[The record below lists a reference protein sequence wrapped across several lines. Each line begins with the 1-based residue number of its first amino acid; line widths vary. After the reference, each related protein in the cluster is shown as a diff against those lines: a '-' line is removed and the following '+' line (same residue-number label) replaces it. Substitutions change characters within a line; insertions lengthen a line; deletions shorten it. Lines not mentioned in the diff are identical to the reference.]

1 MYKCKK
7 SSNFAAERRTEI
19 MKRNLIIITLLM
31 MCLPAMRAEEY
42 TLVKGAIFYRVELNS
57 GKEVRMPPE
66 KVLPNENV
74 YVRMHPDSKEGEVFI
89 VKDAKGKSYI
99 CRAPKTWSA
108 QSPKLR
114 ECLKMNVKQVAH
126 NPATTIKMGGLDD
139 FPEVTMQNSVRNFHY
154 LYAFVSDFD
163 DKESWLSF
171 PYAETDIKAMQ
182 SAINT
187 VKSQQQYRNGRNYIL
202 TNPNTTKRRITNCM
216 DSIMQSVNEGDLVLL
231 YLSSHG
237 AKDEDGRFQLIL
249 KDSYRDANGQ
259 YTNAL
264 TKDEINHYVNRLTEK
279 RARVL
284 FFLDACYAGA
294 ILDSDIQGEAAY
306 YLSTNGSNPAYYNHL
321 LGSPFAIALME
332 TMTGS
337 LNGVD
342 DHCFRDNAVQVG
354 SLGNYL
360 SNAVFAKENQQP
372 VNDMH
377 AFLPSH
383 VLWRIHPSRE
393 AKTDKKSIIIS
404 NLRQQAANKRN
415 SRDERAEAML
425 ELGDRYYEGR
435 GVEINFDS
443 AYYWYSSVEKVN
455 PKKEVRAKALLKLS
469 ECFEYGNPEQDSVY
483 AYKYAY
489 QAAELGNLQ
498 AVYKVGKFNM
508 DGYGTAK
515 NEQEGVVWVTRAA
528 QGGQMEAQ
536 RYLGYCYHKGIGVQK
551 NYPLAIE
558 WLTKAAEQGDAK
570 AQTYLASRYYRGEG
584 TTKNIAT
591 AVRWWREAAE
601 QGEAKAQYALG
612 FCYHDGDGVPQSNE
626 EAVKWFTLSA
636 EQGYTD
642 AQCILGIFTM
652 EGIGRT
658 VDMEE
663 AAKWYK
669 SAAEQGHADAQY
681 LLGSC
686 YYYGDGVAQSYEEA
700 VQWWTAAAKQ
710 GDKSAQ
716 YELGMC
722 YLDGEGVAKNI
733 ANAMKWLRKSAEQE
747 NEDAEYVLGACY
759 YNGKDIPQNY
769 AEAVKWWTRAAKKE
783 HRTALYYLGLI
794 YYDGRGVPV
803 DHEKAVGYWRRA
815 AEQGHVD
822 AQYLLG
828 TCYYGGDG
836 VALDYKEAVKWCSK
850 AAEQGIAGAQ
860 NLLGIC
866 YQNGFGVEVNENE
879 AVKWWLKA
887 AEQGD
892 KSAQCFLGQCYMYGM
907 GVTQNLTKGAE
918 WWRKS
923 AEQGNIDACVDL
935 GTCYYL
941 GRGVPKDYKESKKW
955 WEKAAEQG
963 NAEAQYNLG
972 QLYYNGTGVKTN
984 HLEAVKWWLMAA
996 ENGNA
1001 EAQYAIGV
1009 MYYLGDGV
1017 RKDPEQAKRWIC
1029 LSKDQGNKDAIDFY
1043 NEVYIQSEF
1052 GDDILMEIL
1061 KNVW

>member
-1 MYKCKK
+1 MHECKK
-7 SSNFAAERRTEI
+7 SSNFAAERSTEI
-19 MKRNLIIITLLM
+19 MKRNLIIIALLL

-42 TLVKGAIFYRVELNS
+42 TLVKGTIFYRVDLNS

-89 VKDAKGKSYI
+89 VKDTKGKSYI

-108 QSPKLR
+108 QSPRLR
-114 ECLKMNVKQVAH
+114 ECLKMNIKQVAH
-126 NPATTIKMGGLDD
+126 NPATTIKMGDIDD
-139 FPEVTMQNSVRNFHY
+139 LPEVTMQNPVRNFHY

-163 DKESWLSF
+163 DTESWSSF

-202 TNPNTTKRRITNCM
+202 TNPNTTKRRITSCM

-237 AKDEDGRFQLIL
+237 ARDKDGRFQLIL
-249 KDSYRDANGQ
+249 KDSYRDASGQ
-259 YTNAL
+259 YANAL

-279 RARVL
+279 KARVL

-306 YLSTNGSNPAYYNHL
+306 YLSTNGSNPAYYNRL

-393 AKTDKKSIIIS
+393 AKTDQKSIIIS

-443 AYYWYSSVEKVN
+443 AYYWYSSVEKVK
-455 PKKEVRAKALLKLS
+455 PKKDLRAKSLLRLS

-483 AYKYAY
+483 AYNYAY
-489 QAAELGNLQ
+489 QAAELGSMK
-498 AVYKVGKFNM
+498 AVYRVGLLKI

-515 NEQEGVVWVTRAA
+515 DTQGGVAWVSHAA
-528 QGGQMEAQ
+528 QNGYVAAQ
-536 RYLGYCYHKGIGVQK
+536 RYLGYCYHQGIGVQK
-551 NYPLAIE
+551 DYALAIE
-558 WLTKAAEQGDAK
+558 WLTKAAEQGDAR
-570 AQTYLASRYYRGEG
+570 AQTYLASRYYNGEG
-584 TTKNIAT
+584 TAKNVQEAIQ
-591 AVRWWREAAE
+591 WWRKAAE
-601 QGEAKAQYALG
+601 QGEAKAQCALG
-612 FCYHDGDGVPQSNE
+612 MGYYEGDGVPQSYE

-636 EQGYTD
+636 EQGYAE
-642 AQCILGIFTM
+642 AQCLLGICYI
-652 EGIGRT
+652 EGYG
-658 VDMEE
+658 VAVNEEE
-663 AAKWYK
+663 AAKWLLL
-669 SAAEQGHADAQY
+669 AAKQGEMCSQYILGLCYYNGEGVQQNNEEAVRWWIVAAKQGYADAQY
-681 LLGSC
+681 DLGLC
-686 YYYGDGVAQSYEEA
+686 YRDGI
-700 VQWWTAAAKQ
+700 
-710 GDKSAQ
+710 
-716 YELGMC
+716 
-722 YLDGEGVAKNI
+722 GVEKNI
-733 ANAMKWLRKSAEQE
+733 A
-747 NEDAEYVLGACY
+747 
-759 YNGKDIPQNY
+759 
-769 AEAVKWWTRAAKKE
+769 EAFK
-783 HRTALYYLGLI
+783 
-794 YYDGRGVPV
+794 
-803 DHEKAVGYWRRA
+803 
-815 AEQGHVD
+815 
-822 AQYLLG
+822 
-828 TCYYGGDG
+828 
-836 VALDYKEAVKWCSK
+836 
-850 AAEQGIAGAQ
+850 
-860 NLLGIC
+860 
-866 YQNGFGVEVNENE
+866 
-879 AVKWWLKA
+879 
-887 AEQGD
+887 
-892 KSAQCFLGQCYMYGM
+892 
-907 GVTQNLTKGAE
+907 

-923 AEQGNIDACVDL
+923 AEQGNKNGMYMVGSCYCNGLGVSKNYTEAVKWWEKAATNGYVGAQYDL
-935 GTCYYL
+935 GLMYYNGQGVPSDHEKAVAYWKKAADEGDVGSQFLLASCYYD
-941 GRGVPKDYKESKKW
+941 GDGVSQDYKEAVKWYTKAAEQGDTDAQNLLGVCYQNGLGIAKNENEAVKWWSKAAENGNQRAQCSLGQCYIYGYGTRQNFTKGVEWLKKAAEQGNVDAYLELGGCYYYGKGVPMDYTESRKW

-963 NAEAQYNLG
+963 NAEAQYALG

-984 HLEAVKWWLMAA
+984 HFEAVKWWLIAA

-1017 RKDPEQAKRWIC
+1017 KKDPEQAKRWIC

-1043 NEVYIQSEF
+1043 NEVYMQSEF

-1061 KNVW
+1061 KNAW

>member
-1 MYKCKK
+1 MHKCKK
-7 SSNFAAERRTEI
+7 SSNFAPERRTEI
-19 MKRNLIIITLLM
+19 MKRNLIIIALLL
-31 MCLPAMRAEEY
+31 MCLPAMWAEKY
-42 TLVKGAIFYRVELNS
+42 TLVKGSVFYRVDLNS

-89 VKDAKGKSYI
+89 VKDTKGKSYI

-108 QSPKLR
+108 QSPRLR

-126 NPATTIKMGGLDD
+126 SPATTIKMGDMDD
-139 FPEVTMQNSVRNFHY
+139 MAEVTMQNSVRNFHY

-163 DKESWLSF
+163 DTESWSSF

-202 TNPNTTKRRITNCM
+202 TNPNTTKRRIASCM

-259 YTNAL
+259 YANAL

-279 RARVL
+279 KARVL

-306 YLSTNGSNPAYYNHL
+306 YLSTNGNNPAYYNQL

-404 NLRQQAANKRN
+404 NLRQQAENKRN

-435 GVEINFDS
+435 GVEIDFDS
-443 AYYWYSSVEKVN
+443 AYYWYNSVEKVK
-455 PKKEVRAKALLKLS
+455 PKKDLRAKALLRMS

-498 AVYKVGKFNM
+498 AIYKVGKFHM

-515 NEQEGVVWVTRAA
+515 NEQEGVVWITRAA
-528 QGGQMEAQ
+528 QGGHVLAQ
-536 RYLGYCYHKGIGVQK
+536 RYLGYCYHLGIGVQK
-551 NYPLAIE
+551 DYALAIE
-558 WLTKAAEQGDAK
+558 WLTKAAEQGDAL
-570 AQTYLASRYYRGEG
+570 AQDYLGMRYYYGEG
-584 TTKNIAT
+584 TAKNMQEAIK
-591 AVRWWREAAE
+591 WWRKAAE
-601 QGEAKAQYALG
+601 QGNVLG
-612 FCYHDGDGVPQSNE
+612 ECMIGYCYYDGEGVEQNYE

-636 EQGYTD
+636 EQGYVD
-642 AQCILGIFTM
+642 AQYMLGVCYA
-652 EGIGRT
+652 EGHGVT
-658 VDMEE
+658 EDMEE
-663 AAKWYK
+663 AVKWLK
-669 SAAEQGHADAQY
+669 LSAEQGDASAQDM
-681 LLGSC
+681 LGLC
-686 YYYGDGVAQSYEEA
+686 YYNGEGVRQNYEEA
-700 VQWWTAAAKQ
+700 VRWWIAAAKQ
-710 GDKSAQ
+710 EDKNAQ
-716 YELGMC
+716 YSLGMC
-722 YLDGEGVAKNI
+722 YLLGGGVEKNI
-733 ANAMKWLRKSAEQE
+733 TEAMKWWRKSAEQG
-747 NEDAEYVLGACY
+747 NKDALYMLGACY
-759 YNGKDIPQNY
+759 YDGKDIPRDY
-769 AEAVKWWTRAAKKE
+769 AEAVKWWTKAAKKG
-783 HRTALYYLGLI
+783 HTRAMYYLGRI
-794 YYDGRGVPV
+794 YYDGRSVPA
-803 DHEKAVGYWRRA
+803 DHEKAVGYWRKA
-815 AEQGHVD
+815 AEQGDAD
-822 AQYLLG
+822 AQYLLAS
-828 TCYYGGDG
+828 CYYDGDG
-836 VALDYKEAVKWCSK
+836 VAQNYKETFKWSAK

-860 NLLGIC
+860 YVLGMC
-866 YQNGFGVEVNENE
+866 YYFGFGVVKDEEEGCKWWIKAAENGDMDAQSSLGKCYIYSTGVPQNFTE
-879 AVKWWLKA
+879 GVKWLMKA

-892 KSAQCFLGQCYMYGM
+892 VNAYVELG
-907 GVTQNLTKGAE
+907 
-918 WWRKS
+918 S
-923 AEQGNIDACVDL
+923 
-935 GTCYYL
+935 CYYY
-941 GRGVPKDYKESKKW
+941 GRGVLKDYTECVKW
-955 WEKAAEQG
+955 WKKAAEQG
-963 NAEAQYNLG
+963 IVEVQYALGEMYYTGEGVKKNYAEA
-972 QLYYNGTGVKTN
+972 
-984 HLEAVKWWLMAA
+984 AKWWLMASEQGDA
-996 ENGNA
+996 D
-1001 EAQYAIGV
+1001 AQYGLGILYYYGYGVPKDHNQAI
-1009 MYYLGDGV
+1009 
-1017 RKDPEQAKRWIC
+1017 RWIY
-1029 LSKDQGNKDAIDFY
+1029 LSADKGNEDAIDFLRSY
-1043 NEVYIQSEF
+1043 GQ
-1052 GDDILMEIL
+1052 
-1061 KNVW
+1061 